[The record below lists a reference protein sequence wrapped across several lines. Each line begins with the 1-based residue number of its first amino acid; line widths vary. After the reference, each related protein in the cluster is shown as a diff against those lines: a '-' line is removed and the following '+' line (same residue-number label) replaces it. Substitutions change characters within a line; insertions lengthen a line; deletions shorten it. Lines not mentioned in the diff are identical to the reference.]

1 MEISFHVKKTMNAD
15 NGEKNQC
22 CVSLKRK
29 KNRFGLYIIQTVAQ
43 QYKKNI
49 KL

>member
-1 MEISFHVKKTMNAD
+1 MEISFHVKKTMNAE

-29 KNRFGLYIIQTVAQ
+29 KIGLGYTSFRQYPTVQ
-43 QYKKNI
+43 EKH
-49 KL
+49 